1 MKNTPTLATLA
12 ADLDSGRT
20 SARKLVD
27 DCLAKIA
34 DSSGEGQ
41 RAFIHVDAEA
51 AIEAAEAMDR
61 LREVKAAPSPYAGI
75 PISIKDLF
83 DIKGQVT
90 RAGSRALEDSAPA
103 EADAT
108 VVARLRRAGFVV
120 IGRTNM
126 TEFAYS
132 GIGINPHYGTPKSAW
147 QRNVGHV
154 PGGSSS
160 GAAVSVVDGMA
171 HGALGTDTG
180 GSCRIPAAYNG
191 IVGFKPTQRRV
202 PLDGGVP
209 LSSTLDS
216 FGPLA
221 RTVACCAVLDAVLA
235 DETFVPLQPLPIK
248 GMRLAV
254 PTTVV
259 LDELDDDVARTFE
272 RALETLSRQG
282 ALIERIEVPE
292 FLDVGVM
299 NTKGG
304 FSAAESY
311 AWHRYL
317 IAGSGDVYDP
327 RVSVRIL
334 RGESISAA
342 DYIDLLN
349 ARKSLIARAEK
360 RIAPY
365 DALVLPTTA
374 NTPPRIADLA
384 DDKAFTKANLLSLRN
399 CTLINMIDGCAISL
413 PAHREGEVP
422 VGLMLAAAGGSDR
435 RIFEWPQE
443 WRPRSVFDLAFTIDA
458 QGTTTPLTLA
468 IDQAV
473 IAGWTGRDPV
483 ARDKHIAELEAIG
496 IARPASTP
504 IYYRV
509 SARRLVITDSI
520 EVCGGDS
527 SGEVEFVLIGWQGR
541 IFVGVGSDHTDRKV
555 ETYSVTVSK
564 QMCDKPMAP
573 VLWEL
578 EDVIGHWDRMILR
591 SYALIDGARVL
602 YQEGTLDAMLPVADL
617 IRARFRRQGPARRLR
632 HVRRHFCRQGRHQA
646 RQPVRI

>member
-1 MKNTPTLATLA
+1 MPNTPTLASLA
-12 ADLDSGRT
+12 DDLENGRT

-27 DCLAKIA
+27 ECLARIA
-34 DSSGEGQ
+34 DSSGEGV
-41 RAFIHVDAEA
+41 RTFLHVDAEA

-61 LREVKAAPSPYAGI
+61 LREVKAAPSAFAGI
-75 PISIKDLF
+75 PVSVKDLF

-103 EADAT
+103 EADAP
-108 VVARLRRAGFVV
+108 VVARLRRAGFIV

-147 QRNVGHV
+147 RRDVGHV

-160 GAAVSVVDGMA
+160 GAAVSVVDRMA

-209 LSSTLDS
+209 LSFTLDS
-216 FGPLA
+216 FGPLG
-221 RTVACCAVLDAVLA
+221 RTVGCCAVLDAVLA
-235 DETFVPLQPLPIK
+235 NETIVPLQPRQIK

-254 PTTVV
+254 PTTVA
-259 LDELDDDVARTFE
+259 LDELDDEVARTFE

-282 ALIERIEVPE
+282 ALIERIAVPE

-304 FSAAESY
+304 FAAAESF

-317 IAGSGDVYDP
+317 IVSHGDVYDP
-327 RVSVRIL
+327 RVSLRIL

-342 DYIDLLN
+342 DYIDLLE
-349 ARKSLIARAEK
+349 ARKSLIARATV
-360 RIAPY
+360 RLAPY

-413 PAHREGEVP
+413 PCHREGEVP
-422 VGLMLAAAGGSDR
+422 VGLMVAASGGSDR
-435 RIFEWPQE
+435 RVFE
-443 WRPRSVFDLAFTIDA
+443 LAA
-458 QGTTTPLTLA
+458 A
-468 IDQAV
+468 
-473 IAGWTGRDPV
+473 
-483 ARDKHIAELEAIG
+483 
-496 IARPASTP
+496 
-504 IYYRV
+504 
-509 SARRLVITDSI
+509 
-520 EVCGGDS
+520 
-527 SGEVEFVLIGWQGR
+527 
-541 IFVGVGSDHTDRKV
+541 
-555 ETYSVTVSK
+555 
-564 QMCDKPMAP
+564 M
-573 VLWEL
+573 
-578 EDVIGHWDRMILR
+578 EDVI
-591 SYALIDGARVL
+591 RV
-602 YQEGTLDAMLPVADL
+602 
-617 IRARFRRQGPARRLR
+617 
-632 HVRRHFCRQGRHQA
+632 
-646 RQPVRI
+646 